1 MRQSTKT
8 HHMHSPS
15 HRWYIIVHEFEGTF
29 FAPYCYVLRSRC
41 GKGVIGIAQ
50 VVSAKFCDELLNIAI
65 LSTRLDSACAKDK
78 ILPAEI

>member
-1 MRQSTKT
+1 M
-8 HHMHSPS
+8 
-15 HRWYIIVHEFEGTF
+15 
-29 FAPYCYVLRSRC
+29 PYCYVLRSRC